1 MYRWSRVY
9 TPPSLINELILVSR
23 ADSASKKLPHL
34 DNLFYQPQLKQ
45 EFEQDSSAE
54 ENVNSKTNE
63 QARKSK
69 QPIKQQSGD
78 WTKNKETMNEQRKHK
93 LEMIDHVIKWQVVKI
108 LCEGWKREGHC
119 MMNDEVLSC
128 FWYTSYPKLCCRSD
142 NLWSNIR
149 FLFTINSVITLLS
162 SAPVRHD
169 VSMIL
174 LWIIG

>member
-1 MYRWSRVY
+1 MLTMLALLTILALCLDNLKQYQTVGDNI
-9 TPPSLINELILVSR
+9 LINELILVSR

-78 WTKNKETMNEQRKHK
+78 
-93 LEMIDHVIKWQVVKI
+93 
-108 LCEGWKREGHC
+108 
-119 MMNDEVLSC
+119 
-128 FWYTSYPKLCCRSD
+128 
-142 NLWSNIR
+142 
-149 FLFTINSVITLLS
+149 
-162 SAPVRHD
+162 
-169 VSMIL
+169 
-174 LWIIG
+174 